1 MKKEA
6 SAQTVINL
14 KIEGLK
20 QALID
25 AELDSKNRIDTLK
38 QELATSEQ
46 LKKDLEA
53 KHVFNGWTPTKK
65 SLISVIEMS
74 EKQANLQLFKG
85 LRYTSGISG
94 IAHEDV
100 ELKFGDGWK
109 IENQYRH
116 GGSEGDGSEHYVVLK
131 VTQNDINET
140 FWMVPGYYESY
151 NGSELELDCIHQVEP
166 YEKTV
171 TDYRKI

>member
-1 MKKEA
+1 MKTEA

-20 QALID
+20 QQLID
-25 AELDSKNRIDTLK
+25 AELDSKARIEALK
-38 QELATSEQ
+38 QEITLNEQ

-74 EKQANLQLFKG
+74 DKQANLSLFKG

-94 IAHEDV
+94 IAHED
-100 ELKFGDGWK
+100 ETLEFGDGWK
-109 IENQYRH
+109 IENNYRH
-116 GGSEGDGSEHYVVLK
+116 GGGEGDGSEHYVVLK

-151 NGSELELDCIHQVEP
+151 NGSELELHSLYQVEP
-166 YEKTV
+166 YERTV
-171 TDYRKI
+171 IDYRAI